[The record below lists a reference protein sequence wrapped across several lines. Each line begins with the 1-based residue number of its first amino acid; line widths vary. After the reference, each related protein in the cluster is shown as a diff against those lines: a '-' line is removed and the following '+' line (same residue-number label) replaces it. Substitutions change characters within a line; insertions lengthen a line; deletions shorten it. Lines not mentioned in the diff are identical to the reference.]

1 MSAQDVKVGEMIA
14 EGTPEVVEAG
24 CAQICEDSGGRGKQS
39 KKKKK
44 KKKKSKKKKKKQ
56 QNSEL

>member
-1 MSAQDVKVGEMIA
+1 MIA

-44 KKKKSKKKKKKQ
+44 KKSKKKKKKQ

>member
-1 MSAQDVKVGEMIA
+1 MKVGEMIA

-44 KKKKSKKKKKKQ
+44 KKSKKKKKKQ